1 MALALY
7 SRVSKTAAGCI
18 QVDIITDRYF
28 NNGLK
33 EGTQGAHGNEGTMF
47 GDINDH
53 DEVHIIH
60 EIQLSQN
67 DECEGVEVSTE
78 KNNVLFHG
86 QGAVHGR
93 DNQK

>member
-47 GDINDH
+47 GVIND
-53 DEVHIIH
+53 
-60 EIQLSQN
+60 
-67 DECEGVEVSTE
+67 
-78 KNNVLFHG
+78 
-86 QGAVHGR
+86 
-93 DNQK
+93 